1 MYANDILSAAAIE
14 NICSKDISTV
24 YTFIRPTIFKPKKM
38 IHIKSLLVVCSRE
51 ILYFSLN
58 VTLAVISKTDSFWI
72 RVLYLQQVGYFLN
85 TWW

>member
-1 MYANDILSAAAIE
+1 
-14 NICSKDISTV
+14 
-24 YTFIRPTIFKPKKM
+24 M

-72 RVLYLQQVGYFLN
+72 RVLYLQQVGSKN
-85 TWW
+85 T